1 MTVEFKGTNILKNFK
16 IWVALQLERSEEG
29 STDKWE
35 QEKVELGQ

>member
-1 MTVEFKGTNILKNFK
+1 MTFEFKGTNILKNFK
-16 IWVALQLERSEEG
+16 FWVALQRSEEG